1 MKKLTFY
8 LLLSLFFI
16 TTRVAADEEGS
27 DNTGNKG
34 IIAGRVVD
42 SENFSLPGATVYIK
56 SLQRGVVT
64 DNDGGYRIL
73 GLDPGE
79 YVITISYVGYNQ
91 VEKKVTVA
99 KDAVISL
106 DFKLTDNEIIGEV
119 IVKGNAGGVL
129 KALNQQL
136 NAPGIMNV
144 ISADQVGQFPDP
156 NIGDAL
162 KRIPGIHVQYDQG
175 EAKLI
180 SIRGTDPSKST
191 ISINGAA
198 MPGTGDNRA
207 VGVDAIPADMVQA
220 IEVSK
225 AITPDMDGDAIGGA
239 VNLVT
244 RKAPYSKRLSV
255 SAASGYSFLTG
266 EPQFN
271 GNVIFGD
278 RYFNDKFGII
288 GSASIYDQKLGSN
301 KHNSSW
307 EPTMVGN
314 TEYFVPKYLNIE
326 QTLMERL
333 RQSYTLGLDYKF
345 NQKHSVAFTG
355 IFNDYK
361 DWRETYTLRIDDIGG
376 DYKGNWK
383 MKDEYSGIKWFEQVF
398 DNPEDFADEV
408 DGDIDADGDGVNDT
422 TGEVYIVLDE
432 NNDGIDDNTGN
443 MYIDYDPLHPSFH
456 PELERHV
463 LAGGNDKGG
472 ALTHKKIFNWAFEGD
487 HVFGKMKFNWDFA
500 YVKSVEDEPDSRDF
514 ELQSYNEKTV
524 VMDFTN
530 PRYLGLD
537 KGFGIDNVAGEI
549 AGRNSVDIDEN
560 RVDTWELDGFKGKNQ
575 RSYVNQFLYSANFE
589 LPVIEGEYENKIKF
603 GIKAKTMEK
612 SRKILGRVKWK
623 PADDPDYPGTFNW
636 VWMWNEFAQNMQD
649 VSSNFNNANYNVGQ
663 TVTAQWVGSQVTDYN
678 GTTAHWQVNNG
689 YNKEIAD
696 GYTASEDVYAAY
708 LMSTQKFG
716 EKLNLM
722 GGLRIEQTKIDYH
735 GWEYFERAEIF
746 DEVSASQDYT
756 TFLPGIH
763 LKYMPTKKNVFRL
776 AYTKTIS
783 RPNYRDIVPYV
794 KCDINDD
801 EIEFGN
807 PDIKPTL
814 AHNFDLLGEYYIG
827 STGLFSG
834 GLYYKNIKD
843 FEITVI
849 DVLPWEEVVQ
859 YVPSPDQ
866 TNARTDI
873 TDAQKAD
880 YIKRYN
886 KAEGHD
892 FESFTPGNGGDAN
905 LIGIELAFQK
915 RLDFLPGFLRNFS
928 VYTNYTHNWLEN
940 NDKEYQLSGT
950 ARDIFNASLAY
961 DNKRFSARLSYN
973 YTSDFLTSNG
983 VTEQYNVYYDKVSY
997 LDANIDIFLSKKIVL
1012 FASANNLLNEV
1023 QRTYQWKPEYTY
1035 SSLENGTR
1043 VQAGLKFNI
1052 F

>member
-1 MKKLTFY
+1 MKKLTY
-8 LLLSLFFI
+8 LLFALFVLFPTI
-16 TTRVAADEEGS
+16 GFCVGDDEDAEK
-27 DNTGNKG
+27 NG
-34 IIAGRVVD
+34 IITGRIID
-42 SENFSLPGATVYIK
+42 SENFPLPGATVYISSINK
-56 SLQRGVVT
+56 GTVT
-64 DNDGGYRIL
+64 NVDGYYTIVGI
-73 GLDPGE
+73 DAGE
-79 YVITISYVGYNQ
+79 YLVQVSYVGYKKI
-91 VEKKVTVA
+91 EKNVTVT
-99 KDAVISL
+99 DGGSVSL
-106 DFKLTDNEIIGEV
+106 DFQLSENEILDEV
-119 IVKGNAGGVL
+119 VVKGNAGGVL

-136 NAPGIMNV
+136 TAPSIMNV
-144 ISADQVGQFPDP
+144 ISSDQVGSFPDP

-198 MPGTGDNRA
+198 MPGTGNDRA

-244 RKAPYSKRLSV
+244 RKAPYSKRLSI
-255 SAASGYSFLTG
+255 SGATGYSALTQK
-266 EPQFN
+266 PQFN
-271 GNVIFGD
+271 GNIIFGD
-278 RYFNDKFGII
+278 RYFNNKFGVI
-288 GSASIYDQKLGSN
+288 GSASIYEQKLGSN
-301 KHNSSW
+301 RHNSSW
-307 EPTMVGN
+307 ETTMVG
-314 TEYFVPKYLNIE
+314 TDEYFVPKYLNIE

-333 RQSYTLGLDYKF
+333 RQSYTLGLDFKF
-345 NQKHSVAFTG
+345 NQKHSIAFTG

-376 DYKGNWK
+376 GYKGNWK
-383 MKDEYSGIKWFEQVF
+383 MKDDYSGIKWFEQVF
-398 DNPEDFADEV
+398 DDPEDFADEI
-408 DGDIDADGDGVNDT
+408 DGDIDADGDGVNDS

-443 MYIDYDPLHPSFH
+443 MYVDYDPLHPSFH

-472 ALTHKKIFNWAFEGD
+472 DLTHKKIFNWAFEGD
-487 HVFGKMKFNWDFA
+487 HVFGALKFDWDFA
-500 YVKSVEDEPDSRDF
+500 YVKSIENQPDSRDF

-524 VMDFTN
+524 LMDFSN

-537 KGFGIDNVAGEI
+537 KGFGIDNVAQEI
-549 AGRNSVDIDEN
+549 AGRTSADIDEN
-560 RVDTWELDGFKGKNQ
+560 RVDTWELDGFKGKDS
-575 RSYVNQFLYSANFE
+575 RSNVDQFLYSANFE
-589 LPVIEGEYENKIKF
+589 LPLIDGKFENKIKF
-603 GIKAKTMEK
+603 GAKAKTMSK
-612 SRKILGRVKWK
+612 SKKLLGRVKWK
-623 PADDPDYPGTFNW
+623 PAQNDPESPETFNW
-636 VWMWNEFAQNMQD
+636 GWMWNEFAQNMED
-649 VSSNFNNANYNVGQ
+649 VSSNFNNSNYNVGQ
-663 TVTAQWVGSQVTDYN
+663 SVTAQWVGSQVTDFN
-678 GTTAHWQVNNG
+678 NTTDHWMVNNG

-716 EKLNLM
+716 EKLSLM
-722 GGLRIEQTKIDYH
+722 GGLRVEQTKIDYH
-735 GWEYFERAEIF
+735 GWEYFERAEVF
-746 DEVSASQDYT
+746 EEVSASQNYT
-756 TFLPGIH
+756 TLLPGVH
-763 LKYMPTKKNVFRL
+763 LKYMPTKRSVFRL

-794 KCDINDD
+794 KCDIKDD

-827 STGLFSG
+827 STGLISA

-843 FEITVI
+843 FETTMME
-849 DVLPWEEVVQ
+849 VLPWEDVVQ
-859 YVPSPDQ
+859 YVPSPEQ
-866 TNARTDI
+866 ISARTDI
-873 TDAQKAD
+873 TEDQKED

-928 VYTNYTHNWLEN
+928 VYTNYTHNWVDN
-940 NDKEYQLSGT
+940 KDKEHQLSGT
-950 ARDIFNASLAY
+950 AEDIINASLAY
-961 DNKRFSARLSYN
+961 DNKRLSARVSYN

-983 VTEQYNVYYDKVSY
+983 STEFTNVYYDKVSY
-997 LDANIDIFLSKKIVL
+997 LDANIDIFISKKIVL
-1012 FASANNLLNEV
+1012 FASANNLLNEI
-1023 QRTYQWKPEYTY
+1023 QRTYQWKPQYTY
-1035 SSLENGTR
+1035 SALENGAR
-1043 VQAGLKFNI
+1043 FQVGLKLNI
-1052 F
+1052 Y